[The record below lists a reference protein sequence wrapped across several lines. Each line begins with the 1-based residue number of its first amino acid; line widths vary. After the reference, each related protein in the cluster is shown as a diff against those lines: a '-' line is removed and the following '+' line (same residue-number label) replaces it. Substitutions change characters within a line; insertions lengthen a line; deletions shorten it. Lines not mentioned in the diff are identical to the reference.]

1 MTKLNR
7 LFEAILRETDD
18 EKSINNILNT
28 YRTNIASKAYEDNM
42 KNETQ
47 HRVDITEKGSTPK
60 PEKHKNTFYRM
71 LLDAQKRQTNIH

>member
-1 MTKLNR
+1 MKKLNR

-18 EKSINNILNT
+18 EESINNILNT

-47 HRVDITEKGSTPK
+47 HRIDITEKGGTPK
-60 PEKHKNTFYRM
+60 PEKSFYQA
-71 LLDAQKRQTNIH
+71 LLDAQKRQNNIH